1 MRIVHITN
9 FYSPRSGG
17 IKTTMHELGSRYQ
30 QLGHEFYYV
39 IPGTSYSVDVTACGI
54 QVSLPSLPI
63 PFSGGYRVIKSNNSI
78 RKLLMTIRPNR
89 IEVSDRLSMRGIGLW
104 ANRRKIP
111 TVVFSHESLAAL
123 VDRFL
128 KLKSLQRFVDWHN
141 RRLAKSFDWVV
152 ASTEFA
158 AREFKR
164 INTSNLKKIP
174 LGVDLEVFQPIRR
187 DEELRQTL
195 LNGAEL
201 LIVHCGRLSVE
212 KDPEVSLETLKSIS
226 SRGVNARLIYVGMGP
241 MFEKLKKNSIGLP
254 VTFLG
259 YVLGPSKVASILSSA
274 DVVIA
279 PGPHET
285 FCLTALESL
294 ACGTP
299 VVASSKSAVGELLS
313 NADGLPTGLVCG
325 EAIDEWADAVLHLA
339 RQEGLRGR
347 CRRQAERFSWT
358 STVHELLSTSNRNIA
373 A

>member
-30 QLGHEFYYV
+30 QLGHEFFYV
-39 IPGTSYSVDVTACGI
+39 IPGIRYSVDVTACGI
-54 QVSLPSLPI
+54 QISLPSLPI
-63 PFSGGYRVIKSNNSI
+63 PFSGGYRVIRSNHSI
-78 RKLLMTIRPNR
+78 RKLLMTLRPNR
-89 IEVSDRLSMRGIGLW
+89 IEVSDRLTMRGIGLW
-104 ANRRKIP
+104 ANRRKIS

-128 KLKSLQRFVDWHN
+128 KLRYLQRFVDWHN
-141 RRLAKSFDWVV
+141 ARLARSFDWVI

-158 AREFKR
+158 AREFKK

-174 LGVDLEVFQPIRR
+174 LGVDLEIFQPIRR
-187 DEELRQTL
+187 DEELRQNL
-195 LNGAEL
+195 LDGAEL

-212 KDPEVSLETLKSIS
+212 KDPEVSLKTLKALSA
-226 SRGVNARLIYVGMGP
+226 RGVNVRLVYVGMGP
-241 MFEKLKKNSIGLP
+241 MFEKLKKNSYGLP

-259 YVLGPSKVASILSSA
+259 YVLGPTKVATILASA

-285 FCLTALESL
+285 FCLAALESL

-313 NADGLPTGLVCG
+313 NSDGLPTGLVCG
-325 EAIDEWADAVLHLA
+325 DSIEDWADAVLQLTGK
-339 RQEGLRGR
+339 EGLRGR
-347 CRRQAERFSWT
+347 CRKQAERFSWT
-358 STVHELLSTSNRNIA
+358 TTVHELLNTSNRNVA